1 MERATQSPG
10 QVSSNVEG
18 AQNESGLFSS
28 ESLPNIL
35 RLISAGSPLPE
46 ILNVIARLVESQGE
60 GLFCTIWLPDEQGNY
75 LYCAAAP
82 SLPGF
87 SDHVGRMEVSPKGAS
102 CGTAVYRRE
111 PVYVTDI
118 LADPRWDDYRQLM
131 LPYGI
136 RSVWSRPLFTSEGKV
151 LGTFAILYREARSP
165 GTSDLQL
172 IEDASHITGIAIE
185 RHINEAKLRQVVDTI
200 PALVW
205 SNLPDGPNDFSNQR
219 WQDYTGISSEEA
231 QGWGW
236 QAAVH
241 PDDLPKLMETWLGMV
256 AAGKAGEFEARLRR
270 KNGVFR
276 WFLCRIE
283 PLRDESGKVLRWF
296 GTATDIDTLKQT
308 EEKLRED
315 ERERERLKDELRHE
329 RDRLRLLL
337 EITNSMTSKL
347 DLRRLV
353 EVLSTSLLRVTRCDF
368 CALLLPDADSGQ
380 LRVTT
385 LYNPEARGS
394 LCDGTLIPIHGSSCD
409 KAFRTGKTQHFN
421 NYEEVRDDPEYFG
434 SSVGRPFYQ
443 RVVAEGLVSGC
454 DLPLVGRGGVVGVL
468 AALKRSERAYSKDDV
483 TFLEQVAGQV
493 AIAVENALDYEKAT
507 KDRDKETKQRLYLEE
522 EIRSEFTEIVG
533 ESRALKTALSLVSV
547 VAPTDSTVLVLG
559 ETGTGKELVA
569 RAIHKLSS
577 RSEKAFVKLNCAAI
591 PLGLLESELFGH
603 EKGAF
608 TGAIGQKTGRFE
620 LADKGTLFLDEVGDI
635 PLELQ
640 AKLLRVLQEQEF
652 ERLGSNRTHKVDVRL
667 IAATHRDLPAMVK
680 QGAFRED
687 LYYRMKVFPI
697 LIPALRQRA
706 EDIPKLVRHFTEVY
720 ARRVNK
726 KIEEIPS
733 ETMDALVRYRWPGNV
748 RELQNFIE
756 RAVIL
761 SPHTTLR
768 APTSELEPSHA
779 PKQSE
784 IILTGLAQVERD
796 HILRALEA
804 SNWVIAGAN
813 GAAVR
818 LGMKRTSFVYRM
830 KKLGISRPAASP
842 QKLAAKG

>member
-1 MERATQSPG
+1 MPQEGQFMERATQSPG

-87 SDHVGRMEVSPKGAS
+87 SDHVGRTEVCPKGAS

-118 LADPRWDDYRQLM
+118 LTDPSWDDYRHLM

-151 LGTFAILYREARSP
+151 LGTFAILYRESGSP
-165 GTSDLQL
+165 DTADLQL
-172 IEDASHITGIAIE
+172 IENASHITGIAIE
-185 RHINEAKLRQVVDTI
+185 RHMNEQ
-200 PALVW
+200 AL
-205 SNLPDGPNDFSNQR
+205 QR
-219 WQDYTGISSEEA
+219 
-231 QGWGW
+231 
-236 QAAVH
+236 
-241 PDDLPKLMETWLGMV
+241 
-256 AAGKAGEFEARLRR
+256 
-270 KNGVFR
+270 
-276 WFLCRIE
+276 
-283 PLRDESGKVLRWF
+283 
-296 GTATDIDTLKQT
+296 
-308 EEKLRED
+308 
-315 ERERERLKDELRHE
+315 E

-337 EITNSMTSKL
+337 EITSSMTSKL

-353 EVLSTSLLRVTRCDF
+353 EALSTDLLRVTRCDF
-368 CALLLPDADSGQ
+368 CSLLLPDADSGE
-380 LRVTT
+380 LRMTI
-385 LYNPEARGS
+385 LYNPEPRGYV
-394 LCDGTLIPIHGSSCD
+394 CDGIIPIHGSLCG
-409 KAFRTGKTQHFN
+409 KAFWTGKTQHFN
-421 NYEEVRDDPEYFG
+421 HVDEHRNDPETFG
-434 SSVGRPFYQ
+434 SSVGRLYYQ
-443 RVVAEGLVSGC
+443 RHIQEGLISGC
-454 DLPLVGRGGVVGVL
+454 DLPLIGRGGVVGVL

-483 TFLEQVAGQV
+483 AFLEQVAGQV
-493 AIAVENALDYEKAT
+493 AIAVENALDYEMAI

-533 ESRALKTALSLVSV
+533 ESQTLKAALSLASV
-547 VAPTDSTVLVLG
+547 VAPTDSSVLILG

-569 RAIHKLSS
+569 RAIHKLGT
-577 RSEKAFVKLNCAAI
+577 RREKAFVKLNCAAI

-608 TGAIGQKTGRFE
+608 TGAIAQKTGRFE

-680 QGAFRED
+680 QGSFRED
-687 LYYRMKVFPI
+687 LYYRLKVFPI
-697 LIPALRQRA
+697 HVPALRQRT
-706 EDIPKLVRHFTEVY
+706 EDIPKLVLHFTTLH
-720 ARRVNK
+720 ARRMNK
-726 KIEEIPS
+726 RIEEIPS
-733 ETMDALVRYRWPGNV
+733 ETMEALVRYPWPGNV

-761 SPHTTLR
+761 SPQSTLR
-768 APTSELEPSHA
+768 APTSELESFQT
-779 PKQSE
+779 PKR
-784 IILTGLAQVERD
+784 TNTPMNGLAEVERE
-796 HILRALEA
+796 HILRALEV
-804 SNWVIAGAN
+804 SNWVIGGRN
-813 GAAVR
+813 GAAER
-818 LGMKRTSFVYRM
+818 LGMKRTSLVYRM
-830 KKLGISRPAASP
+830 KKLRISRPALAS
-842 QKLAAKG
+842 QKRSVAGAGGGD